1 MGFARKITSG
11 IIAVL
16 ILVSVLIGFF
26 SYKTAYRQV
35 EESVGIETVGCA
47 NITTGLV
54 DPAVIAGLAQGD
66 NSGLAALEERLN
78 WTVDHKSL
86 FKEVFIMSLDGT
98 ILAADQNL
106 KSRGYQAGDAFYFN
120 EADREAIQS
129 TKHSVYTKIYS
140 FEGADL
146 LSGYGPIYQDHD
158 HTKEIVGLMVINFD
172 ASIIQERTWEI
183 IALPFAIGGGVFLL
197 AIIVTY
203 IFIHRMVRPLEK
215 LSLSV
220 NRVAEGDLSLNET
233 PLASKDEIGKLSR
246 DFAHMTSNLR
256 QLISE
261 VNETSM
267 QVAASSEQLSAS
279 AEETGQAGEQT
290 VHIIQDL
297 ADGAETQLQSLEK
310 SSSALQ
316 GMSNFIERIVSKVDS
331 VSNEANVSALASKE
345 GATSMQLGVTQMN
358 KIDHKITTLASSI
371 DKLSGHSKE
380 IQSIVDVITG
390 IAAETNLL
398 ALNAAIEAARAGEEG
413 KGFAVVA
420 NSVRKLAE
428 RSASSSYQV
437 SELINLIIQQMEAT
451 TETMSEATREVKLGT
466 DLVDKAGSSFEVI
479 YQSNQSSA
487 TAVEEVRQTV
497 HQLSQNAQLLVQS
510 MEQLV
515 HFANATVDGTQT
527 ISAASQEQ
535 LAAMQEVDTS
545 ANFLSGLSEKLHT
558 LIERFKLS

>member
-1 MGFARKITSG
+1 MGFAKKITSG
-11 IIAVL
+11 IITVL
-16 ILVSVLIGFF
+16 IIVSVLIGVF
-26 SYKTAYRQV
+26 SYQTAYRQV

-54 DPAVIAGLAQGD
+54 DPAAIASLGQGD
-66 NSGLAALEERLN
+66 LSELSTVEEQLN

-86 FKEVFIMSLDGT
+86 FKESFIMSLDGT
-98 ILAADQNL
+98 ILAADKNL
-106 KSRGYQAGDAFYFN
+106 KARGYEAGDTFYFN

-140 FEGADL
+140 FDGVEL
-146 LSGYGPIYQDHD
+146 LSGYGPIYKDHD

-183 IALPFAIGGGVFLL
+183 ISLPFAIGGGVFLL
-197 AIIVTY
+197 AIIAAY

-215 LSLSV
+215 LSRSV
-220 NRVAEGDLSLNET
+220 NRVAEGDLSLNEA
-233 PLASKDEIGKLSR
+233 PLTSKDEIGTLSR
-246 DFAHMTSNLR
+246 DFYNMTTNLR
-256 QLISE
+256 RLITE
-261 VNETSM
+261 VNETSQ
-267 QVAASSEQLSAS
+267 QVSASSEQLSAS

-297 ADGAETQLQSLEK
+297 ADGAEIQLQSLES

-316 GMSNFIERIVSKVDS
+316 GMSSFIEQIVGKVDS
-331 VSNEANVSALASKE
+331 VTNDANVSAQASKE
-345 GATSMQLGVTQMN
+345 GATSMQLGITQMN
-358 KIDHKITTLASSI
+358 KIDDKIATLSSSI

-428 RSASSSYQV
+428 RSASSSQQV
-437 SELINLIIQQMEAT
+437 SELINLIIQQMEST
-451 TETMSEATREVKLGT
+451 TETMSEATQEVKLGT

-487 TAVEEVRQTV
+487 ASVEEVRQTV
-497 HQLSQNAQLLVQS
+497 HQLSENAQVLVHS

-535 LAAMQEVDTS
+535 LASMQEVDTS
-545 ANFLSGLSEKLHT
+545 ANFLSSLSEKLHT

>member
-1 MGFARKITSG
+1 MGFAKKITSG
-11 IIAVL
+11 IITVL
-16 ILVSVLIGFF
+16 IIVSVLIGFF
-26 SYKTAYRQV
+26 SYQTAYRQV

-54 DPAVIAGLAQGD
+54 DPAAIASLDQGD
-66 NSGLAALEERLN
+66 NSGLSAVEEQLN

-86 FKEVFIMSLDGT
+86 FKESFIMSLDGT
-98 ILAADQNL
+98 ILAADKNL
-106 KSRGYQAGDAFYFN
+106 KARGYEAGDTFYFN
-120 EADREAIQS
+120 EADRESIQS

-140 FEGADL
+140 FDGVEL
-146 LSGYGPIYQDHD
+146 LSGYGPIYKDHD

-183 IALPFAIGGGVFLL
+183 ISLPFAIGGGVFLL
-197 AIIVTY
+197 AIIAAY

-215 LSLSV
+215 LSRSV
-220 NRVAEGDLSLNET
+220 NRVAEGDLSLNEA
-233 PLASKDEIGKLSR
+233 PLTSKDEIGKLSR
-246 DFAHMTSNLR
+246 DFFNMTTNLR
-256 QLISE
+256 SLITE
-261 VNETSM
+261 VNETSQ
-267 QVAASSEQLSAS
+267 QVSASSEQLSAS

-297 ADGAETQLQSLEK
+297 ADGAEIQLQSLES

-316 GMSNFIERIVSKVDS
+316 GMSSFIEQIVSKVDS
-331 VSNEANVSALASKE
+331 VSNEANISAQASKE
-345 GATSMQLGVTQMN
+345 GATSMQLGITQMN
-358 KIDHKITTLASSI
+358 KIDDKIATLSSSI

-413 KGFAVVA
+413 QGFAVVA

-428 RSASSSYQV
+428 RSASSSQQV

-451 TETMSEATREVKLGT
+451 TETMGEATQEVKLGT

-479 YQSNQSSA
+479 YESNQSSA
-487 TAVEEVRQTV
+487 ASVEEVRQTV
-497 HQLSQNAQLLVQS
+497 HQLSENAQVLVHS

-535 LAAMQEVDTS
+535 LASMQEVDTS
-545 ANFLSGLSEKLHT
+545 ANFLSSLSEKLHT

>member
-1 MGFARKITSG
+1 MGFAKKITSG
-11 IIAVL
+11 IITVL
-16 ILVSVLIGFF
+16 IIVSVLIGVF
-26 SYKTAYRQV
+26 SYQTAYRQV

-54 DPAVIAGLAQGD
+54 DPAAIASLGQGD
-66 NSGLAALEERLN
+66 LSELSTVEEQLN

-86 FKEVFIMSLDGT
+86 FKESFIMSLDGT
-98 ILAADQNL
+98 ILAADKNL
-106 KSRGYQAGDAFYFN
+106 KARGYEAGDTFYFN

-140 FEGADL
+140 FDGVEL
-146 LSGYGPIYQDHD
+146 LSGYGPIYKDHD

-183 IALPFAIGGGVFLL
+183 ISLPFAIGGGVFLL
-197 AIIVTY
+197 AIIAAY

-215 LSLSV
+215 LSRSV
-220 NRVAEGDLSLNET
+220 NRVAEGDLSLNEA
-233 PLASKDEIGKLSR
+233 PLTSKDEIGTLSR
-246 DFAHMTSNLR
+246 DFFNMTTNLR
-256 QLISE
+256 GLITE
-261 VNETSM
+261 VNETSQ
-267 QVAASSEQLSAS
+267 QVSASSEQLSAS

-297 ADGAETQLQSLEK
+297 ADGAEIQLQSLEN

-316 GMSNFIERIVSKVDS
+316 GMSSFIEQIVGKVDS
-331 VSNEANVSALASKE
+331 VTNDANVSAQASKE
-345 GATSMQLGVTQMN
+345 GATSMQLGITQMN
-358 KIDHKITTLASSI
+358 KIDDKIATLSSSI

-428 RSASSSYQV
+428 RSASSSQQV
-437 SELINLIIQQMEAT
+437 SELINLIIQQMEST
-451 TETMSEATREVKLGT
+451 TETMSEATQEVKLGT

-487 TAVEEVRQTV
+487 ASVEEVRQTV
-497 HQLSQNAQLLVQS
+497 HQLSENAQVLVHS

-535 LAAMQEVDTS
+535 LASMQEVDTS
-545 ANFLSGLSEKLHT
+545 ANFLSSLSEKLHT

>member
-1 MGFARKITSG
+1 MGFAKKITSG
-11 IIAVL
+11 IITVL
-16 ILVSVLIGFF
+16 IIVSVLIGFF
-26 SYKTAYRQV
+26 SYQTAYRQV

-54 DPAVIAGLAQGD
+54 DPAAIASLGQGD
-66 NSGLAALEERLN
+66 NSGLSAVEEQLN

-86 FKEVFIMSLDGT
+86 FKESFIMSLDGT
-98 ILAADQNL
+98 ILAADKNL
-106 KSRGYQAGDAFYFN
+106 KARGYEAGDTFYFN
-120 EADREAIQS
+120 EADRESIQS

-140 FEGADL
+140 FDGVEL
-146 LSGYGPIYQDHD
+146 LSGYGPIYKDHD

-183 IALPFAIGGGVFLL
+183 ISLPFAIGGGVFLL
-197 AIIVTY
+197 AIIAAY

-215 LSLSV
+215 LSRSV
-220 NRVAEGDLSLNET
+220 NRVAEGDLSLNEA
-233 PLASKDEIGKLSR
+233 PLTSKDEIGKLSR
-246 DFAHMTSNLR
+246 DFFNMTTNLR
-256 QLISE
+256 SLITE
-261 VNETSM
+261 VNETSQ
-267 QVAASSEQLSAS
+267 QVSASSEQLSAS

-297 ADGAETQLQSLEK
+297 ADGAEIQLQSLES

-316 GMSNFIERIVSKVDS
+316 GMSSFIEQIVSKVDS
-331 VSNEANVSALASKE
+331 VSNEANISAQASKE
-345 GATSMQLGVTQMN
+345 GATSMQLGITQMN
-358 KIDHKITTLASSI
+358 KIDDKIATLSSSI

-413 KGFAVVA
+413 QGFAVVA

-428 RSASSSYQV
+428 RSASSSQQV

-451 TETMSEATREVKLGT
+451 TETMGEATQEVKLGT

-479 YQSNQSSA
+479 YESNQSSA
-487 TAVEEVRQTV
+487 ASVEEVRQTV
-497 HQLSQNAQLLVQS
+497 HQLSENAQVLVHS

-535 LAAMQEVDTS
+535 LASMQEVDTS
-545 ANFLSGLSEKLHT
+545 ANFLSSLSEKLHT

>member
-1 MGFARKITSG
+1 MGFAKKITSG
-11 IIAVL
+11 IITVL
-16 ILVSVLIGFF
+16 IIVSVLIGVF
-26 SYKTAYRQV
+26 SYQTAYRQV

-54 DPAVIAGLAQGD
+54 DPAAIASLGQGD
-66 NSGLAALEERLN
+66 LSELSTVEEQLN

-86 FKEVFIMSLDGT
+86 FKESFIMSLDGT
-98 ILAADQNL
+98 ILAADKNL
-106 KSRGYQAGDAFYFN
+106 KARGYEAGDTFYFN

-140 FEGADL
+140 FDGVEL
-146 LSGYGPIYQDHD
+146 LSGYGPIYKDHD

-183 IALPFAIGGGVFLL
+183 ISLPFAIGGGVFLL
-197 AIIVTY
+197 AIIAAY

-215 LSLSV
+215 LSRSV
-220 NRVAEGDLSLNET
+220 NRVAEGDLSLNEA
-233 PLASKDEIGKLSR
+233 PLTSKDEIGTLSR
-246 DFAHMTSNLR
+246 DFFNMTTNLR
-256 QLISE
+256 GLITE
-261 VNETSM
+261 VNETSL
-267 QVAASSEQLSAS
+267 QVSASSEQLSAS

-290 VHIIQDL
+290 VRIIQSL
-297 ADGAETQLQSLEK
+297 ADGAETQLESLES

-316 GMSNFIERIVSKVDS
+316 GMSSFIEQIVDKVDS
-331 VSNEANVSALASKE
+331 VTNEANVSAQASKE
-345 GATSMQLGVTQMN
+345 GAASMQLGVTQMDKISN
-358 KIDHKITTLASSI
+358 KITALSSSI
-371 DKLSGHSKE
+371 DTLSGHSKE

-428 RSASSSYQV
+428 RSASSSQQV
-437 SELINLIIQQMEAT
+437 SQLINLIMQLMEAT
-451 TETMSEATREVKLGT
+451 IVTMSEATEEVKLGT
-466 DLVDKAGSSFEVI
+466 DLVDEAGSSFEVI
-479 YQSNQSSA
+479 YQSNESSA
-487 TAVEEVRQTV
+487 ASVEEVRRTV
-497 HQLSQNAQLLVQS
+497 HQLSENAQLLVHS
-510 MEQLV
+510 MQQLV

-527 ISAASQEQ
+527 ISAAAQEQ
-535 LAAMQEVDTS
+535 LASMQEVDTS
-545 ANFLSGLSEKLHT
+545 ANFLSSLSEKLHT